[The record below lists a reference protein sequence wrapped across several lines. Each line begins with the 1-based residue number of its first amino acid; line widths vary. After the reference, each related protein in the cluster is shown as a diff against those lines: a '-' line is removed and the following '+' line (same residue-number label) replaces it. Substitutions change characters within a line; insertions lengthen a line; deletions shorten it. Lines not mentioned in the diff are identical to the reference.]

1 MMTVIVS
8 AVLLA
13 MVALLI
19 RSMWKDHK
27 AGGGC
32 GGCNGCSGCSGG
44 TGCCESQEK
53 H

>member
-13 MVALLI
+13 IVALLI

-27 AGGGC
+27 AGGSC
-32 GGCNGCSGCSGG
+32 GGCNGCSGGAS
-44 TGCCESQEK
+44 CCESQEK

>member
-19 RSMWKDHK
+19 RSMWKEHK
-27 AGGGC
+27 AG